1 MNTRSLICR
10 ALANWYRAERW
21 YPPHETLAEA
31 STRLPYRRASP
42 IVSTND
48 DKRSATSWHSLLCL
62 RPKSSKREH
71 PPSSIAVVDN
81 ALRSVHGRH
90 VRPLYQTTPAAQSLA
105 NSCRLSQVTSRPTS
119 DHSSLST
126 CMGIGLNTTQMADRK
141 ATAM

>member
-48 DKRSATSWHSLLCL
+48 DKRSATSWHSLM
-62 RPKSSKREH
+62 
-71 PPSSIAVVDN
+71 PSPQIKQTRAPSVVYS
-81 ALRSVHGRH
+81 RCRQ
-90 VRPLYQTTPAAQSLA
+90 RTTQRAW
-105 NSCRLSQVTSRPTS
+105 
-119 DHSSLST
+119 ST
-126 CMGIGLNTTQMADRK
+126 CTTALPNNPGRPISSEFLQALTGYVKTDIRSQFIINLYGDWLEHYADGRS
-141 ATAM
+141 